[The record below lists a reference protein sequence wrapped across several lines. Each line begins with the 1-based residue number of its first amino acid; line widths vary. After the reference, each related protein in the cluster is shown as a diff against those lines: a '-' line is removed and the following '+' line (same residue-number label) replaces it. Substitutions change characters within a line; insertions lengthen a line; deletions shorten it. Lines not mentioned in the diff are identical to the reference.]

1 MRRSM
6 SWQLSVLLLAAMATG
21 AQVDNSNRTGQPSGS
36 APDSATPP
44 SAAEAPTTPPPTK
57 PEITITGQAPAEQTL
72 PQLRPDEF
80 TDCVQ
85 RNGLEARDLTD
96 MAICEHQL
104 EMEKHIV
111 IETCLNRKGDTPPP
125 RAIQACNESLDRK
138 ILQGNARFYLY
149 ANRADAY
156 FAEGAKQQALD
167 DYNEALRLAPR
178 NADLYY
184 NRGVFYVAQNDGD
197 AAMRDFQT
205 ALGINPKHVPA
216 LRKRAKI
223 YQTRGNFGGALADY
237 SQAILVQPKTAALW
251 SERGYVRILLGEYQA
266 AVLDEAEAIR
276 LDPKLARAY
285 YFRGA
290 AYGGLGDSQNARSDI
305 ASAVRLDPSL
315 ARYVTNQDKA
325 GSP

>member
-1 MRRSM
+1 MRRLIS
-6 SWQLSVLLLAAMATG
+6 QLSVLLLAAVATG
-21 AQVDNSNRTGQPSGS
+21 AQVDDSKQTGQSPGS
-36 APDSATPP
+36 APADSAAPP
-44 SAAEAPTTPPPTK
+44 SAAEAPTTPPPSK
-57 PEITITGQAPAEQTL
+57 PEITIIGQAPGEQTL
-72 PQLRPDEF
+72 PQLRADEF
-80 TDCVQ
+80 TECVQ

-96 MAICEHQL
+96 LAICEHQL

-111 IETCLNRKGDTPPP
+111 IEKCLNRKGDTALPL
-125 RAIQACNESLDRK
+125 AIQACTESLDRK

-156 FAEGAKQQALD
+156 FAAGDKQQALD

-184 NRGVFYVAQNDGD
+184 NRGVFYAAQNDGD
-197 AAMRDFQT
+197 AAMRDFQA

-216 LRKRAKI
+216 LLKRARI
-223 YQTRGNFGGALADY
+223 YQTRGNFSGALADY
-237 SQAILVQPKTAALW
+237 SQAILAQPKTAALW

-266 AVLDEAEAIR
+266 AIQDEAEAIR
-276 LDPKLARAY
+276 RDPKLARAY

-290 AYGGLGDSQNARSDI
+290 AYAGLGDSESARSDI

-315 ARYVTNQDKA
+315 ARYVTNKDKA